1 MKTFAIAKT
10 IVLSSSSSV
19 TFRKVKKDDSYFTV
33 SITGKFEMS
42 LVMEIEKA
50 MLAFTQ
56 ITGCLF
62 YYMGDNTM
70 NQLVA
75 DSLTGGFTV
84 NEVHLVAVDPYW
96 FL

>member
-19 TFRKVKKDDSYFTV
+19 TFCKVKKDDSYFTV

-42 LVMEIEKA
+42 LVIEIEKA
-50 MLAFTQ
+50 MLAYTR
-56 ITGCLF
+56 ISGCSF
-62 YYMGDNTM
+62 YCLGDSTM
-70 NQLVA
+70 NRLIA
-75 DSLTGGFTV
+75 DSLGGGFTV
-84 NEVHLVAVDPYW
+84 NDEYLVAVDPYW